1 MKPRHVIA
9 LLLISTLGL
18 EAATI
23 ERIEVPSASMETAIP
38 VAVVLPDSYAQDAD
52 RRYNVIYLLHGAGDN
67 YHQWI
72 QPGSPLHRL
81 ADEYEFIAVCPS
93 TGTNWYF
100 DSPINPQIR
109 METFV
114 STELVDY
121 IDRNYRTNATRETRG
136 ICGLSM
142 GGHGALYIG
151 IRHKDTFGAVGN
163 IFGGVDLRPFPENW
177 NIKNVIGDQREH
189 PERWETYSVYHQA
202 KNLKD
207 GELALITMIG
217 TSDFFLEVNRALHQ
231 QLNEQGVEH
240 HYIETS
246 GAHDLPFAQKALPV
260 MVRFINHYFNTGT
273 GQLD

>member
-9 LLLISTLGL
+9 LLLISALGL
-18 EAATI
+18 EAANI

-52 RRYNVIYLLHGAGDN
+52 QRYNVIYLLHGAGGD

-72 QPGSPLHRL
+72 QAGSPLHRL

-121 IDRNYRTNATRETRG
+121 IDRNYRTNATRPT
-136 ICGLSM
+136 GLI
-142 GGHGALYIG
+142 HRAVVPEPGATIE
-151 IRHKDTFGAVGN
+151 RAVGRSQEQN
-163 IFGGVDLRPFPENW
+163 RPVDRIATGETGSQPSPMLDNPARLRQLRT
-177 NIKNVIGDQREH
+177 IKAYR
-189 PERWETYSVYHQA
+189 
-202 KNLKD
+202 
-207 GELALITMIG
+207 
-217 TSDFFLEVNRALHQ
+217 
-231 QLNEQGVEH
+231 
-240 HYIETS
+240 
-246 GAHDLPFAQKALPV
+246 
-260 MVRFINHYFNTGT
+260 
-273 GQLD
+273 